1 MLLQKLED
9 DNVLVYYGVSLSKTT
24 LFNLFYTCPW
34 WVSTHSPLGSSHKG
48 CFLPALSK
56 SVCLVPSLSVCSHG
70 FLISYQFFL
79 APAIFTSGP
88 DLYRNINPTNYFLF
102 FFCFVLVRDSPL
114 YSYGTSI
121 SHCLCFSG
129 KKVVLFWVFLFVFY
143 IESNKSWRW
152 KACLVYRRD
161 CLYPRVA
168 TCRGGPAL
176 IL

>member
-102 FFCFVLVRDSPL
+102 FLLLCPSSRLSSVSLWNFYFTLLVFQWEKGGFVLGFFVCFL
-114 YSYGTSI
+114 YR
-121 SHCLCFSG
+121 
-129 KKVVLFWVFLFVFY
+129 
-143 IESNKSWRW
+143 E
-152 KACLVYRRD
+152 
-161 CLYPRVA
+161 
-168 TCRGGPAL
+168 
-176 IL
+176 